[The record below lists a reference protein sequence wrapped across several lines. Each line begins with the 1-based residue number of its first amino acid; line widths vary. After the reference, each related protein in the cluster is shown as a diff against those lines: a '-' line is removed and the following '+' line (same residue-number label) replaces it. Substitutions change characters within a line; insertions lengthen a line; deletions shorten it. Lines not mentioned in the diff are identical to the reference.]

1 MKPPPFEYHAPTT
14 IEEACEILNRDPD
27 GSKVLAGGQSL
38 VPLLNLRLARI
49 DHLVDINRI
58 DALDYVRVDD
68 ESVTIGAR
76 ARQAD
81 VESSSEVRARLP
93 VLAEALAHVSHA
105 QIRNRGTVVGSVC
118 HADPAAEL
126 PAVWLA
132 LGGEVTA
139 QSADGSRTIG
149 PDDFFTSF
157 LTTTL
162 EPNEIVTQIRFA
174 APSGATG
181 ASFHEVARRHG
192 DFALVGVVSQVS
204 LDGKSVDD
212 ARIAVFGAGG
222 VPVRSHPAEQALVGA
237 DADTIGDDLL
247 DEVAREVSSSVTP
260 LDDIHAS
267 AEYRRHVAGVL
278 ARRAVVEAVERAAR
292 AEA

>member
-14 IEEACEILNRDPD
+14 TDEACKILNRDPE

-38 VPLLNLRLARI
+38 VPLLNLRLASI

-58 DALDYVRVDD
+58 DDLDYIRVDAR
-68 ESVTIGAR
+68 SVTIGAR
-76 ARQAD
+76 ARQAA
-81 VESSSEVRARLP
+81 VESSSEVQDRLP
-93 VLAEALAHVSHA
+93 VMAEALAHVSHA

-126 PAVWLA
+126 PALWLA

-139 QSADGSRTIG
+139 QSVGGRRTIR
-149 PDDFFTSF
+149 PEDFFSSF

-162 EPNEIVTQIRFA
+162 EPDEIVTEIRFDA
-174 APSGATG
+174 RNGATG
-181 ASFHEVARRHG
+181 ASFQEVARRHG
-192 DFALVGVVSQVS
+192 DFALVGVITQVS
-204 LDGKSVDD
+204 LDGTSVGD

-222 VPVRSHPAEQALVGA
+222 VPVRVHSAEQTLAGA
-237 DADTIGDDLL
+237 NVEAIADDLL
-247 DEVAREVSSSVTP
+247 HEVAREVSSSLSP

-267 AEYRRHVAGVL
+267 AEYRGHVAGVL
-278 ARRAVVEAVERAAR
+278 ARRTVVQAIERAGGGR
-292 AEA
+292 G